1 MTSPEIDLLHAIIES
16 AISDLESSI
25 KSRRRG
31 AADWFMREDEPFPS
45 FRAVCDYLDFS
56 PSAIRRS
63 LNHLIAP
70 ALRDREPPR
79 EAHAAIA
86 PIPHDP
92 SLDHQYRS
100 AHHCR
105 ECYRQW
111 QNYYIANGMK
121 ATVGRS
127 RRAA

>member
-1 MTSPEIDLLHAIIES
+1 MTSPEHNLLHAIIES
-16 AISDLESSI
+16 AISDLESSV

-31 AADWFMREDEPFPS
+31 AADWFMCEDEPFPS
-45 FRAVCDYLDFS
+45 FRAVCDYLEFS

-63 LNHLIAP
+63 LNHLITP
-70 ALRDREPPR
+70 ALGDVKPAEER
-79 EAHAAIA
+79 HAAAA

-92 SLDHQYRS
+92 NLDHDYRS

-111 QNYYIANGMK
+111 QAYYRSNDCK
-121 ATVGRS
+121 ATVGRP